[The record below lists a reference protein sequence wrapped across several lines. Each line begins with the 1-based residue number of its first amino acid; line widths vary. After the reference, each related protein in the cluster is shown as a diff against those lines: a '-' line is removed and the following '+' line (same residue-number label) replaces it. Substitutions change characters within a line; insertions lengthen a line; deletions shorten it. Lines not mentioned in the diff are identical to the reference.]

1 MSFVVK
7 IQNPFGLY
15 IKKQKG
21 LRNFCKIIIPIVFFC
36 LKVVNFSQ
44 YFRINKKHRSPFL

>member
-7 IQNPFGLY
+7 IQNPFCFLIY
-15 IKKQKG
+15 KLKG

-36 LKVVNFSQ
+36 LKGAIFSQ
-44 YFRINKKHRSPFL
+44 YFRTDKKHRSPFI